1 MRQFRGV
8 ARGRK
13 SGLKFGAREEAE
25 GTKIKLMGDWIKER
39 NGEVKP
45 TANSGLPLPH
55 HGKEHSDN
63 SIAYQRAANFGGKTS
78 PTYSL
83 GNLKPPVST
92 HMVRPQP
99 VVPRPEWTCFLF
111 SFVD

>member
-55 HGKEHSDN
+55 HGKEHSNN
-63 SIAYQRAANFGGKTS
+63 SIAATKNS
-78 PTYSL
+78 
-83 GNLKPPVST
+83 LKPIRGRLT
-92 HMVRPQP
+92 LAGK
-99 VVPRPEWTCFLF
+99 PRPLIR
-111 SFVD
+111 

>member
-1 MRQFRGV
+1 VRQFRGV

-45 TANSGLPLPH
+45 TAIPFFPFPITE
-55 HGKEHSDN
+55 K
-63 SIAYQRAANFGGKTS
+63 SIATIRSRQRRI
-78 PTYSL
+78 L
-83 GNLKPPVST
+83 
-92 HMVRPQP
+92 
-99 VVPRPEWTCFLF
+99 
-111 SFVD
+111 